1 MPELPEVEAVA
12 RALRPLVKG
21 QRIRCLHV
29 FHPIALKPQAPS
41 DVARL
46 VDGRRIQDV
55 FRKGK
60 YLFLALD
67 RGLVEMHFR
76 FDGQLIWF
84 SGAKELLERANAAG
98 DGVHVDVA
106 LELTK
111 GALGFADGRHFGRV
125 HAWESDTACPPLG
138 KLGVDAFA
146 KEFTPKEFY
155 ARLSRSKRPLKE
167 FLLDQTHI
175 AGIGNIYSTEALW
188 HARLDPWRPAN
199 SLNRKQSAK
208 LHKAIV
214 YVLRRAL
221 ECCQDP
227 APDFR
232 DPKWWFQGLEEILRA
247 YQREG
252 LPCGR
257 CGQPIERAE
266 QGGRST
272 YYCKHCQ
279 K

>member
-1 MPELPEVEAVA
+1 MPELPEVEAVV
-12 RALRPLVKG
+12 RALRPLVRG

-29 FHPIALKPQAPS
+29 FHAIALKPQLPAAT
-41 DVARL
+41 ARI
-46 VDGRRIQDV
+46 VEGRSVQDV
-55 FRKGK
+55 FRRGK

-84 SGAKELLERANAAG
+84 SGAKELLERANVG
-98 DGVHVDVA
+98 EVGVHVDVA
-106 LELTK
+106 LEFGK
-111 GALGFADGRHFGRV
+111 GVLGFADRRHFGRV
-125 HAWESDTACPPLG
+125 HAWESEAECPPLQ

-146 KEFTPKEFY
+146 SGFTAKALHE
-155 ARLSRSKRPLKE
+155 RLSRSKRPLKE
-167 FLLDQTHI
+167 FLLDQTRI
-175 AGIGNIYSTEALW
+175 AGIGNIYSSEALW
-188 HARLDPWRPAN
+188 HARLNPLRRAD
-199 SLNRKQSAK
+199 SLDRKESAK

-221 ECCQDP
+221 ECCEDP
-227 APDFR
+227 APDFH
-232 DPKWWFQGLEEILRA
+232 DPKWWFRGLEEILRA

-252 LPCGR
+252 LPCRR
-257 CGQPIERAE
+257 CGRPILRVE

>member
-29 FHPIALKPQAPS
+29 FHAIALKPQSSA
-41 DVARL
+41 VAARI
-46 VDGRRIQDV
+46 VEGRSVREV
-55 FRKGK
+55 FRRGK

-67 RGLVEMHFR
+67 RGLVEIHFR

-84 SGAKELLERANAAG
+84 SGAKELLERANF
-98 DGVHVDVA
+98 DEVGVHVDVA
-106 LELTK
+106 LEFGK
-111 GALGFADGRHFGRV
+111 GVLGFADRRHFGRV
-125 HAWESDTACPPLG
+125 HAWESEEACPPLK
-138 KLGVDAFA
+138 KLGMDAFA
-146 KEFTPKEFY
+146 DGFTAKELH
-155 ARLSRSKRPLKE
+155 ARLGRSKRPLKE
-167 FLLDQTHI
+167 FLLDQTRI
-175 AGIGNIYSTEALW
+175 AGIGNIYSSEALW
-188 HARLDPWRPAN
+188 HARLDPWRRAD
-199 SLNRKQSAK
+199 SLDKKGSAK

-221 ECCQDP
+221 ECCEDP

-252 LPCGR
+252 LPCRR
-257 CGQPIERAE
+257 CGRSILRAE

-272 YYCKHCQ
+272 YYCKYCQ

>member
-12 RALRPLVKG
+12 RALRLLVKG

-29 FHPIALKPQAPS
+29 FHAIALKPQLPAA
-41 DVARL
+41 VARI
-46 VDGRRIQDV
+46 VEGRTVREV
-55 FRKGK
+55 FRRGK

-76 FDGQLIWF
+76 FDGHLIWF
-84 SGAKELLERANAAG
+84 SGAKELLERANFG
-98 DGVHVDVA
+98 ETGVHVDVA
-106 LELTK
+106 FEFAK
-111 GALGFADGRHFGRV
+111 GVLGFADRRHFGRV
-125 HAWESDTACPPLG
+125 HAWESEEACPPLK
-138 KLGVDAFA
+138 KLGMDAFA
-146 KEFTPKEFY
+146 DGFTAKELH
-155 ARLSRSKRPLKE
+155 ARLARSKRPLKE
-167 FLLDQTHI
+167 FLLDQTRI
-175 AGIGNIYSTEALW
+175 AGIGNIYSSEALW
-188 HARLDPWRPAN
+188 HAKLNPWRRAD
-199 SLNRKQSAK
+199 SLDRKESAK

-232 DPKWWFQGLEEILRA
+232 DPAWWFQGLEEILRA

-252 LPCGR
+252 LPCRR
-257 CGQPIERAE
+257 CGRPILRAE

>member
-12 RALRPLVKG
+12 RALRLLVKG

-29 FHPIALKPQAPS
+29 FHAIALKPQLPAA
-41 DVARL
+41 VARI
-46 VDGRRIQDV
+46 VEGRTVREV
-55 FRKGK
+55 FRRGK

-76 FDGQLIWF
+76 FDGHLIWF
-84 SGAKELLERANAAG
+84 SGAKELLERANFG
-98 DGVHVDVA
+98 EVGVHVDVA
-106 LELTK
+106 LEFAK
-111 GALGFADGRHFGRV
+111 GVLGFADRRHFGRV
-125 HAWESDTACPPLG
+125 HAWESEEACPPLK
-138 KLGVDAFA
+138 KLGMDAFA
-146 KEFTPKEFY
+146 DGFTAKELH
-155 ARLSRSKRPLKE
+155 ARLARSKRPLKE
-167 FLLDQTHI
+167 FLLDQTRI
-175 AGIGNIYSTEALW
+175 AGIGNIYSSEALW
-188 HARLDPWRPAN
+188 HAKLNPWRQAD
-199 SLNRKQSAK
+199 SLDKKESAK

-221 ECCQDP
+221 ECCQHP

-252 LPCGR
+252 LPCRR
-257 CGQPIERAE
+257 CGGAIVRAE

-272 YYCKHCQ
+272 YCCKHCQ

>member
-29 FHPIALKPQAPS
+29 FHAIALKPQSPAEAAKI
-41 DVARL
+41 VEGRL
-46 VDGRRIQDV
+46 VQDV
-55 FRKGK
+55 IRRGK

-84 SGAKELLERANAAG
+84 SGAKDLLKRGNAAEG
-98 DGVHVDVA
+98 GVHVDVA
-106 LELTK
+106 LEFGK
-111 GALGFADGRHFGRV
+111 GVLGFADRRHFGRV
-125 HAWESDTACPPLG
+125 HAWESEGACSPLK
-138 KLGVDAFA
+138 KLGLDAFA
-146 KEFTPKEFY
+146 KGFTAKELHG
-155 ARLSRSKRPLKE
+155 RLARSKRPLKE
-167 FLLDQTHI
+167 FLLDQSRI
-175 AGIGNIYSTEALW
+175 AGIGNIYSSESLW
-188 HARLDPWRPAN
+188 RARLNPWRRAD
-199 SLNRKQSAK
+199 SLDRTKSAE

-232 DPKWWFQGLEEILRA
+232 DPKWWFQGLEEILRT

-252 LPCGR
+252 LPCRR
-257 CGQPIERAE
+257 CGRPILRAE

>member
-21 QRIRCLHV
+21 QRIRCLYV
-29 FHPIALKPQAPS
+29 FHAIALKPQIPAEA
-41 DVARL
+41 ARL
-46 VDGRRIQDV
+46 VEGRRVQDV
-55 FRKGK
+55 FRRGK

-84 SGAKELLERANAAG
+84 SNAKELFERANVAQ

-106 LELTK
+106 LEFAK
-111 GALGFADGRHFGRV
+111 GVLGFADRRHFGRV
-125 HAWESDTACPPLG
+125 HAWDSKEACPPLK
-138 KLGVDAFA
+138 KLGMDAFA
-146 KEFTPKEFY
+146 DGFTAKELH
-155 ARLSRSKRPLKE
+155 ARLARSKRPLKE
-167 FLLDQTHI
+167 FLLDQTRI
-175 AGIGNIYSTEALW
+175 AGIGNIYSSEALW
-188 HARLDPWRPAN
+188 HARLDPWQRAN
-199 SLNRKQSAK
+199 SLDRKKSAK

-221 ECCQDP
+221 ECCEDP

-247 YQREG
+247 YQRED
-252 LPCGR
+252 LPCRR
-257 CGQPIERAE
+257 CGRPIVRAE

>member
-12 RALRPLVKG
+12 RALRPLVRG

-29 FHPIALKPQAPS
+29 FHAIALKPQLPAAT
-41 DVARL
+41 ARI
-46 VDGRRIQDV
+46 VEGRSVQDV
-55 FRKGK
+55 FRRGK

-76 FDGQLIWF
+76 FDGHLIWF
-84 SGAKELLERANAAG
+84 SGAKELLDRTNFGEV
-98 DGVHVDVA
+98 GVHVDVA
-106 LELTK
+106 LEFAK
-111 GALGFADGRHFGRV
+111 GVLGFADRRHFGRV
-125 HAWESDTACPPLG
+125 HAWESEESCPPLE
-138 KLGVDAFA
+138 KLGMDAFA
-146 KEFTPKEFY
+146 DGFTAKELH
-155 ARLSRSKRPLKE
+155 ARSAQSKRPLKE
-167 FLLDQTHI
+167 FLLDQTRI
-175 AGIGNIYSTEALW
+175 AGIGNIYSSEALW
-188 HARLDPWRPAN
+188 HARLDPWRRAN
-199 SLNRKQSAK
+199 SLDRKESAK

-221 ECCQDP
+221 ECCQHP

-252 LPCGR
+252 LPCRR
-257 CGQPIERAE
+257 CGGAIVRAE

-272 YYCKHCQ
+272 YCCKHCQ